1 MDTVTYETRTWLEGY
16 CTEVRR
22 GVWRMMRLPTRRYHV
37 WSFFFHGFALTR
49 LWFTSNQADSAKI
62 KPNQVVSAKDR
73 NGRSGPRWPKQAEI
87 SLESCRNSQN
97 WLWMRPKHP
106 KFVIPQFYSEYLLL
120 LFCFVF
126 LAFFFLC
133 FVNQG
138 IVMCFLR
145 IF

>member
-62 KPNQVVSAKDR
+62 KPNRVVSARDWNKL
-73 NGRSGPRWPKQAEI
+73 KQVEI
-87 SLESCRNSQN
+87 SLESCQ
-97 WLWMRPKHP
+97 WG
-106 KFVIPQFYSEYLLL
+106 FVGVRVWSEGPEGVVFHGLIVEREKQKRVEDFSF
-120 LFCFVF
+120 LFWKEERTGEWCQMWSGR
-126 LAFFFLC
+126 AFCYEL
-133 FVNQG
+133 
-138 IVMCFLR
+138 
-145 IF
+145 